1 MTGCGARLRRDECFR
16 VSIQE
21 PVVLRLKNAVG
32 ANGFSTD
39 AGEIAPQLE
48 EWRGKYHGHSPLL
61 LKPASTAEVSAILRI
76 CNDTGTAL
84 VPPGGNTGLVGGQ
97 IPLHG
102 EVLLSTKRLNKLRA
116 LDQSGMT
123 LTAEAGVTLAQVQH
137 AADDKHL
144 FFPLSLASEGSCTI
158 GGNVATNAGGT
169 HVLRYGMTRALVLGL
184 EVVLPGGTVLE
195 MLRALHKDNSGYDLK
210 QMFIGSEGTLGVITA
225 ATLRLFPKPDVAVTA
240 LAAVPSPDCAVKLL
254 GAMQAHTGGMLSA
267 FELMPRIAMELVTRH
282 IESTRDPLGQP
293 SPWYVLMEA
302 TGGRHANLAAS
313 FEDGL
318 ADAIASGLASDAV
331 VASSAAQAAALWK
344 LRESISESQKR
355 EGASIKHDIAVPV
368 AAIPDFLA
376 RATPAVLAIAPGARP
391 VSFGHLGDGNLH
403 FNFNSPQAGDDPQ
416 FLALWEE
423 MQQTVHDIVKE
434 FGGTISAE
442 HGIGVMKVAQLPRY
456 KSHEELDAMRA
467 LKRTFDPKNILNPG
481 KLIPPVLR
489 L

>member
-1 MTGCGARLRRDECFR
+1 MT
-16 VSIQE
+16 
-21 PVVLRLKNAVG
+21 VLDRLKDTVG
-32 ANGFSTD
+32 AKGFLTNP
-39 AGEIAPQLE
+39 AEIAPHLE

-76 CNDTGTAL
+76 CNETGTAL
-84 VPPGGNTGLVGGQ
+84 VTQGGNTGLVGGQ
-97 IPLHG
+97 IPLRG
-102 EVLLSTKRLNKLRA
+102 EVLLSTQRLNQVRG
-116 LDQSGMT
+116 LDESGMT
-123 LTAEAGVTLAQVQH
+123 LSVEAGVTLAEVQR
-137 AADDKHL
+137 AADERRL

-158 GGNVATNAGGT
+158 GGNIATNAGGT

-184 EVVLPGGTVLE
+184 EAVLPNGTVLE

-240 LAAVPSPDCAVKLL
+240 LVAVPSPACAVTLL

-267 FELMPRIAMELVTRH
+267 FELMPRIALEFVTRH
-282 IESTRDPLGQP
+282 IEGTRDPLSAP

-318 ADAIASGLASDAV
+318 AAAIADGLAIDAV

-355 EGASIKHDIAVPV
+355 EGASIKHDISVPV

-376 RATPAVLAIAPGARP
+376 KATPAVLAVVPGARA

-403 FNFNSPQAGDDPQ
+403 FNFNSAKAGDDPE

-423 MQQTVHDIVKE
+423 VQQTVHDIVKE
-434 FGGTISAE
+434 FSGSISAE
-442 HGIGVMKVAQLPRY
+442 HGIGAMKVAQLPRY

-481 KLIPPVLR
+481 KTVPPVLR